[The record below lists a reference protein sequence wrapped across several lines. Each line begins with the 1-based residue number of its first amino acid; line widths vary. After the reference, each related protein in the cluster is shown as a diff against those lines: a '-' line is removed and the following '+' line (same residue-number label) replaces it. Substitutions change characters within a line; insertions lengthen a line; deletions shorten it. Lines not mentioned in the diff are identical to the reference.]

1 MQSLVPSISNRN
13 DVYTGSIQRS
23 EVSTRVLSHVP
34 YVAFTILTM
43 FFLKRHYSLATAE
56 ELKWILTPIA
66 RLIAWLTTADPVW
79 EAGVGYV
86 DFSRGIIV
94 APACAGIN
102 FMIMSFG
109 LASLYGLNYIRRYT
123 AQAAWLTL
131 ALVGAYGLALLVNTM
146 RIGVSMVLY
155 QTDMYG
161 PWLTV
166 ERVHRIT
173 GVGIYVS
180 VLWLYFLCL
189 QSIIPSYCKSFDH
202 YYNHSGIH
210 PPVWLTV
217 AWYVLGTVGVPL
229 INQAWKQDMAG
240 FSEHCITV
248 GLVALVLGTAFV
260 VMGRLFHSPLQRASY
275 LLADWCGKGFRR
287 ICR

>member
-1 MQSLVPSISNRN
+1 MQSLAPSIVDPNKTHTS
-13 DVYTGSIQRS
+13 SIPRS
-23 EVSTRVLSHVP
+23 VVIAQVMSRIP
-34 YVAFTILTM
+34 GAALTFLIM
-43 FFLKRHYSLATAE
+43 FLLKRHYSLASADQLDWMLSPTA
-56 ELKWILTPIA
+56 K
-66 RLIAWLTTADPVW
+66 LIGWFTWADPMW
-79 EAGVGYV
+79 ESGVGYV
-86 DFSRGIIV
+86 DFSKGMII

-102 FMIMSFG
+102 FMIICFG
-109 LASLYGLNYIRRYT
+109 LAALYGLIHIRRT
-123 AQAAWLTL
+123 AAQAAWLVL
-131 ALVGAYGLALLVNTM
+131 ALGGAYGLALLVNTM

-161 PWLTV
+161 HWLTL

-189 QSIIPSYCKSFDH
+189 RSIIPSYCKCFDH

-248 GLVALVLGTAFV
+248 GLVALVFGTAFV
-260 VMGRLFHSPLQRASY
+260 AMGRLFHSPFQRASY